1 MSRAGLQGHCNGE
14 GSELLAWEEQPY
26 SHLPTLPGKT
36 DQGESRKQ
44 EMLCGIE
51 TPWMGAQGVWQPLCF
66 FSELSDCPQ
75 DQSPG
80 VSRGSCQ
87 QVVESKGTGLKESTG
102 NFPLPLR
109 A

>member
-1 MSRAGLQGHCNGE
+1 
-14 GSELLAWEEQPY
+14 
-26 SHLPTLPGKT
+26 
-36 DQGESRKQ
+36 
-44 EMLCGIE
+44 MLCGIE

-87 QVVESKGTGLKESTG
+87 QVVESKGTEAEGGHRELPT
-102 NFPLPLR
+102 PL
-109 A
+109 ACMTVWD